1 MSKLKPKKQPLKQLI
16 ALLRKYFRRIVLTL
30 NILSALALLL
40 SYLSAYI
47 SPVDFYGFAFLGLIY
62 AFLLLINILFVI
74 LWLLLK
80 SKRFLISLVAI
91 LVGWNFL
98 TSFFQISFNKK
109 VFEHNEQELKILTYN
124 VRVFNRWNWSKEKN
138 LGMKAINYIKKTSAD
153 IVCLQEFYSD
163 KLNGKN
169 TVDSIKSNSTLA
181 NAHISFATRRARTFN
196 YGIATF
202 TSYPIIN
209 KGKVKL
215 KQDENF
221 CIYTDLLIDK
231 DTVRVYNLHLESIH
245 LGYDDY
251 HLIENINKTDTI
263 DVRGIR
269 NILSKLKKGYQKR
282 ARQADVIAA
291 HIETCQYPAIICG
304 DFNDT
309 PVSYVYKRL
318 TNSLVDAFR
327 LSGNGIGSTY
337 INKYSTFRIDFVLH
351 SDKLLSFN
359 HKTPRIEFSDHYPV
373 MCSLK
378 IQRHFAGK

>member
-1 MSKLKPKKQPLKQLI
+1 MAAF
-16 ALLRKYFRRIVLTL
+16 ALLF
-30 NILSALALLL
+30 

-62 AFLLLINILFVI
+62 SFLLFANLLFIVF
-74 LWLLLK
+74 WAFMR
-80 SKRFLISLVAI
+80 SKRLLISLLAI
-91 LVGWNFL
+91 LIGWNFL
-98 TSFFQISFNKK
+98 MSFFQISFNKK
-109 VFEHNEQELKILTYN
+109 VFKYNEQEIKILTYN

-138 LGMKAINYIKKTSAD
+138 LDMKTINYIKKTSSN

-163 KLNGKN
+163 DSNGKN
-169 TVDSIKSNSTLA
+169 TVDSIKVKSKLQNVHVSY
-181 NAHISFATRRARTFN
+181 ATRNNRTFN
-196 YGIATF
+196 HGIATF
-202 TSYPIIN
+202 STYPILA

-221 CIYTDLLIDK
+221 CIYTDLLIDD

-251 HLIENINKTDTI
+251 HLIENINNTDTI

-269 NILSKLKKGYQKR
+269 SILSKLKRGYKKR
-282 ARQADVIAA
+282 ARQADVVAA
-291 HIETCQYPAIICG
+291 HIETCQYPVIICG

-318 TNSLVDAFR
+318 TKKMLDAFQE
-327 LSGNGIGSTY
+327 SGNGIGSTY

-351 SDKLLSFN
+351 SANLISFN
-359 HKTPRIEFSDHYPV
+359 YRTPPIEFSDHYPV
-373 MCSLK
+373 LCSLK
-378 IQRHFAGK
+378 FNGEK